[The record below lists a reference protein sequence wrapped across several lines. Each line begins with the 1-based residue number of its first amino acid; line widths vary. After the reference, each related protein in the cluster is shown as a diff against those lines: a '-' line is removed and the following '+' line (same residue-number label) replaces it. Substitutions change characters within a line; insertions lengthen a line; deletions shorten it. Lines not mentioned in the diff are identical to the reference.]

1 MATTGGLRERK
12 KEATR
17 RALHD
22 AAMRL
27 AAEHGLD
34 DVTVEAIADAAGVSR
49 RTFSNYFGG
58 KEEAL
63 LYGAERRMRALL
75 EAFEARPRGEPSW
88 TALRAALDEQA
99 DGDGETA
106 CAPVRAEQARLA
118 REHPA
123 VMARLLAHYAGFERD
138 FADLIA
144 AREGLPPGGVRP
156 RVLAGA
162 FMTALRIA
170 TLAEIDERPAR
181 HLADATDETL
191 AEMARPFQ

>member
-75 EAFEARPRGEPSW
+75 KAFESRPRDEPSW
-88 TALRAALDEQA
+88 TALRTALNEQGHDA
-99 DGDGETA
+99 HGYDA
-106 CAPVRAEQARLA
+106 LCVAEARLA
-118 REHPA
+118 CEHPA
-123 VMARLLAHYAGFERD
+123 VMARLLACYARFERD
-138 FADLIA
+138 FADLISV
-144 AREGLPPGGVRP
+144 REGLPPGSVRP

-162 FMTALRIA
+162 FLTALRIA
-170 TLAEIDERPAR
+170 TLAETDVRPAR
-181 HLADATDETL
+181 PLAEAADETL
-191 AEMARPFQ
+191 TEMARPF